1 MGGGGGGG
9 VPGGSVAPRRDPTL
23 PFSESAEGSLIGG
36 IFLKFGEV
44 EIKELCE
51 IIGSKARKEALSRL
65 LADRRNR
72 VSEIDGLAG
81 SAAAMLF
88 TQLPKGKEPYLIIAN
103 DLDEAGYAYHDL

>member
-1 MGGGGGGG
+1 M
-9 VPGGSVAPRRDPTL
+9 
-23 PFSESAEGSLIGG
+23 
-36 IFLKFGEV
+36 KFGEV

-81 SAAAMLF
+81 
-88 TQLPKGKEPYLIIAN
+88 
-103 DLDEAGYAYHDL
+103 

>member
-1 MGGGGGGG
+1 M
-9 VPGGSVAPRRDPTL
+9 
-23 PFSESAEGSLIGG
+23 
-36 IFLKFGEV
+36 KFGEV

-88 TQLPKGKEPYLIIAN
+88 TQLPKGK
-103 DLDEAGYAYHDL
+103 

>member
-1 MGGGGGGG
+1 M
-9 VPGGSVAPRRDPTL
+9 
-23 PFSESAEGSLIGG
+23 
-36 IFLKFGEV
+36 

-81 SAAAMLF
+81 SAASMLF

-103 DLDEAGYAYHDL
+103 DLDEAGYAYHDLCQMMKTMTILTKKKLQY